1 MNVAVGSTTVGFIMG
16 YRPPDSVIEHR
27 LTRMFP
33 AERLRELA
41 RKTGLVERRR
51 KLDAVALFWS
61 LTLGFAVGEDRSL
74 EAFRQ
79 SYLQFVG
86 GELSLTYAS
95 FHGWFGASLT
105 AFLREILD
113 HALEDLSQSTDYFD
127 GRLDRFRDILVPD
140 TTVVTLYK
148 SLTDAYPGSGDG
160 HAGAKLHVVESV
172 STGLPTQF
180 SITDART
187 HESTQFTTGQWLSGS
202 LLLYDQGFFDYRT
215 MDLIDTNDGWFVT
228 RLKPNANPQ
237 IVEELREWRGN
248 AISLTGRQLRD
259 VLNDLQRDVIDV
271 RVEVSFR
278 RRSYNGSRSG
288 ATRTFRLVGIWNADA
303 EKYHLYVTNLPVA
316 EYSAA
321 DIAQLYRARW
331 EVELLFK
338 ELKSTYNLD
347 QVPTSN
353 PVAVEA
359 LILVALVSLV
369 VSRVLLDLLREVV
382 DEEATD
388 DGSNDTLRIPPRRW
402 SRVFSRY
409 GGLILRRVAQYLGYD
424 PPEKNLLELLLAA
437 AIDPNPHRPSL
448 IENIQHGAFVRE
460 LA

>member
-1 MNVAVGSTTVGFIMG
+1 MA

-27 LTRMFP
+27 LTRRFP

-51 KLDAVALFWS
+51 KLDAAALFWA
-61 LTLGFAVGEDRSL
+61 LTLGFAMDEGRSI
-74 EAFRQ
+74 EALRQ
-79 SYLQFVG
+79 SYLRCIG
-86 GELSLTYAS
+86 GDLSLTYAS

-105 AFLREILD
+105 AFLREILTQ
-113 HALEDLSQSTDYFD
+113 AVEDATRSDDRLD
-127 GRLDRFRDILVPD
+127 GRLDRFRDVLIPD
-140 TTVVTLYK
+140 TAVVMLYR
-148 SLTDAYPGSGDG
+148 SLAEKFAGYGGD

-180 SITDART
+180 SITDVRT
-187 HESTQFTTGQWLSGS
+187 HESIQLSTGQWLSGS

-215 MDLIDTNDGWFVT
+215 MDLIDANDGWFVT
-228 RLKPNANPQ
+228 RLKPNANPV
-237 IVEELREWRGN
+237 IVEELRDWRGN
-248 AISLTGRQLRD
+248 AISLPDKQLHD
-259 VLNDLQRDVIDV
+259 VLDDLHRDVIDV

-288 ATRTFRLVGIWNADA
+288 ATRRFRIVGVWNDDA
-303 EKYHLYVTNLPVA
+303 EKYHLYVTNLSVA
-316 EYSAA
+316 DYSAS

-347 QVPTSN
+347 QIPTSS

-359 LILVALVSLV
+359 LILVALISLV
-369 VSRVLLDLLREVV
+369 VSRVLLDLLREIV
-382 DEEATD
+382 DRDAIGD
-388 DGSNDTLRIPPRRW
+388 DSDDPPRIPPRRW

-409 GGLILRRVAQYLGYD
+409 GDLILRRIAAWLGYD
-424 PPEKNLLELLLAA
+424 PPEENLLELLLAT

-448 IENIQHGAFVRE
+448 IEDVQHGRFVRD

>member
-1 MNVAVGSTTVGFIMG
+1 MV

-27 LTRMFP
+27 LTRAFP
-33 AERLRELA
+33 AERLRALA
-41 RKTGLVERRR
+41 RATGLVERRR
-51 KLDAVALFWS
+51 KLDAAALFWA
-61 LTLGFAVGEDRSL
+61 LTLGFAVGGDRSI

-79 SYLQFVG
+79 SYLQCVG
-86 GELSLTYAS
+86 GELSLTYAP
-95 FHGWFGASLT
+95 FHGWFAESLT
-105 AFLREILD
+105 AFLREVLD
-113 HALEDLSQSTDYFD
+113 HALGDLSQSTDCLD
-127 GRLDRFRDILVPD
+127 GRFARFRDVLIPD
-140 TTVVTLYK
+140 TTVVALYQ
-148 SLTDAYPGSGDG
+148 SLIESFPGYGDD

-187 HESTQFTTGQWLSGS
+187 HESTRLSTGQWLTGS

-215 MDLIDTNDGWFVT
+215 MDLIDANKGWFVT
-228 RLKPNANPQ
+228 RLKPNANPR
-237 IVEELREWRGN
+237 IVEELRDWRGN
-248 AISLTGRQLRD
+248 TVSLTGEKLHA
-259 VLNDLQRDVIDV
+259 VLDDLHRDVIDV
-271 RVEVSFR
+271 RAEVSFR

-288 ATRTFRLVGIWNADA
+288 AIRTFRVVGVWNEEA
-303 EKYHLYVTNLPVA
+303 EKYHFYVTNLPVA
-316 EYSAA
+316 DYSAS

-347 QVPTSN
+347 QIPTSN
-353 PVAVEA
+353 SIAVEA
-359 LILVALVSLV
+359 LILVALISLV
-369 VSRVLLDLLREVV
+369 VSRVLLDLLREIV
-382 DEEATD
+382 DGDAAGD
-388 DGSNDTLRIPPRRW
+388 DGDDPSRIPRLRW

-409 GGLILRRVAQYLGYD
+409 GGLILQRVAQYHGYD

-448 IENIQHGAFVRE
+448 IEDVQHGAFVRE

>member
-1 MNVAVGSTTVGFIMG
+1 MV
-16 YRPPDSVIEHR
+16 YRPPDAVIEYR
-27 LTRMFP
+27 LDRVFP
-33 AERLRELA
+33 AERLRDLA

-51 KLDAVALFWS
+51 KLDAAALFWA
-61 LTLGFAVGEDRSL
+61 LTLGFAVGGDRSI

-95 FHGWFGASLT
+95 FHGWFAASLT
-105 AFLREILD
+105 AFLREVLA
-113 HALEDLSQSTDYFD
+113 HALEDLSDSTDGLD
-127 GRLDRFRDILVPD
+127 GRFARFRDVLIPD
-140 TTVVTLYK
+140 MTVVTLYR
-148 SLTDAYPGSGDG
+148 SLADNYPGYGDD

-172 STGLPTQF
+172 TTGLPTQF

-187 HESTQFTTGQWLSGS
+187 HESTQLSTGRWLAGA

-228 RLKPNANPQ
+228 RLKPNANPE

-248 AISLTGRQLRD
+248 AISLTGKQLHD
-259 VLNDLQRDVIDV
+259 VLDDLHRDVIDV
-271 RVEVSFR
+271 RAEVSFR

-288 ATRTFRLVGIWNADA
+288 ASRMFRIVGVWNDDA

-316 EYSAA
+316 DYNAS
-321 DIAQLYRARW
+321 DIAQLYRTRW

-347 QVPTSN
+347 QVTTSN
-353 PVAVEA
+353 PVVVEA
-359 LILVALVSLV
+359 MILVALISLV

-382 DEEATD
+382 DRDAAD
-388 DGSNDTLRIPPRRW
+388 DDSDESSSRIPRRRW

-409 GGLILRRVAQYLGYD
+409 GGLILRRIAAWLGYD
-424 PPEKNLLELLLAA
+424 PPEENLLELLLAA
-437 AIDPNPHRPSL
+437 AIDPNPHRSSL
-448 IENIQHGAFVRE
+448 IKDVQHGTFVRE

>member
-1 MNVAVGSTTVGFIMG
+1 MV
-16 YRPPDSVIEHR
+16 YRPPSSVIENR
-27 LTRMFP
+27 LTRAFP

-51 KLDAVALFWS
+51 KLDAAALFWA
-61 LTLGFAVGEDRSL
+61 LTLGFAVDDRSI
-74 EAFRQ
+74 EALRQ
-79 SYLQFVG
+79 SYLRCVG

-105 AFLREILD
+105 AFLREVLA
-113 HALEDLSQSTDYFD
+113 HALEDLLQSNARLE
-127 GRLDRFRDILVPD
+127 GRFARFRDVLIPD
-140 TTVVTLYK
+140 TTVVTLYR
-148 SLTDAYPGSGDG
+148 SLIDTYPGSGDD
-160 HAGAKLHVVESV
+160 HAGAKLHIVESV

-187 HESTQFTTGQWLSGS
+187 HESTQLSTGQWLKGS

-215 MDLIDTNDGWFVT
+215 MDLIDANDGWFVT
-228 RLKPNANPQ
+228 RLKPNANPL

-248 AISLTGRQLRD
+248 AISLTDKKLHA
-259 VLNDLQRDVIDV
+259 VLDDLHRDVIDI
-271 RVEVSFR
+271 RTEVSFR
-278 RRSYNGSRSG
+278 RRPYNGSRSG
-288 ATRTFRLVGIWNADA
+288 ATRTFRVVGVWNDDE
-303 EKYHLYVTNLPVA
+303 EKYHLCVTNLPVA
-316 EYSAA
+316 DYSAA
-321 DIAQLYRARW
+321 DVAQLYRARW

-347 QVPTSN
+347 QIPTSN

-359 LILVALVSLV
+359 LILVALISLV
-369 VSRVLLDLLREVV
+369 VSRVLLDLLREITNRETGSDG
-382 DEEATD
+382 DEPP
-388 DGSNDTLRIPPRRW
+388 LRIPRLRW

-409 GGLILRRVAQYLGYD
+409 GGLILRRIAAWLGYD
-424 PPEKNLLELLLAA
+424 PPEENLLELLLAA

-448 IENIQHGAFVRE
+448 IEDVQHGAFVRE